1 MGDKKSKKDK
11 AKVHKQSDA
20 KQVKAN
26 KEKQDRLQKR
36 AV

>member
-20 KQVKAN
+20 KHVKAD
-26 KEKQDRLQKR
+26 KEKQDRLQKH